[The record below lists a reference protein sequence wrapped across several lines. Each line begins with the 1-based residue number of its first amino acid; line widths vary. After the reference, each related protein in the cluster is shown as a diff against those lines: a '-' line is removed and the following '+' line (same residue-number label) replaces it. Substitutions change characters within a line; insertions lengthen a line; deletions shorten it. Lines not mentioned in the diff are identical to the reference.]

1 MGRGRQKAKHT
12 KIARELKSFSPD
24 VNYDALERELT
35 GHSHHDDQYA
45 AWADYEP
52 EGYGEPA
59 PTRTK
64 KKTSPSGPERSR
76 SRRRLRRGS

>member
-52 EGYGEPA
+52 DTGDRYSDDYEGQDQPKRA
-59 PTRTK
+59 
-64 KKTSPSGPERSR
+64 
-76 SRRRLRRGS
+76 